1 MRQTKE
7 LLLVLRYV
15 HYSCFT
21 VHDHRENCCSVYSVL
36 VVGGT
41 FTWRTGLDF
50 II

>member
-15 HYSCFT
+15 HYSCFR
-21 VHDHRENCCSVYSVL
+21 VHDRENCCSVYSVL

-41 FTWRTGLDF
+41 FT
-50 II
+50 